1 MANRVFVSAVVL
13 LWLCSMGWL
22 FTERILPSLVDG
34 QPPAFET
41 FQSGEAVAWSVEW
54 DGKRVGEAASL
65 RLPGTDGSVELHNR
79 ITLRNMPIAEL
90 APAWM
95 RMPIPNLGEMSMDVV
110 SRIEFDPLGKFSAF
124 NSKVSLNSMPSVLTI
139 SGRVCDSQLKLN
151 VFTGQLPYEVSIYLP
166 DSMTLHEALFPGAE
180 LPNLFLGRHW
190 QEEVYSPFRASGDPI
205 ELVHAE
211 VVSQESLQTADET
224 FRVFRV
230 EYHSLF
236 GSGISEKARL
246 QAVSLVEPRGKILR
260 REVVVGS
267 SRLRFDRLSDDDA
280 KKIGDKLFKELL
292 KWEQN

>member
-95 RMPIPNLGEMSMDVV
+95 RMAIPNLGEMSMDVV

-124 NSKVSLNSMPSVLTI
+124 NSKVSLNSMPSVFA
-139 SGRVCDSQLKLN
+139 RVRIDCM
-151 VFTGQLPYEVSIYLP
+151 VSW
-166 DSMTLHEALFPGAE
+166 TE
-180 LPNLFLGRHW
+180 LMK
-190 QEEVYSPFRASGDPI
+190 
-205 ELVHAE
+205 HAE
-211 VVSQESLQTADET
+211 HCGFCSRPTLNQTGE
-224 FRVFRV
+224 
-230 EYHSLF
+230 L
-236 GSGISEKARL
+236 K
-246 QAVSLVEPRGKILR
+246 QAY
-260 REVVVGS
+260 
-267 SRLRFDRLSDDDA
+267 
-280 KKIGDKLFKELL
+280 
-292 KWEQN
+292 W